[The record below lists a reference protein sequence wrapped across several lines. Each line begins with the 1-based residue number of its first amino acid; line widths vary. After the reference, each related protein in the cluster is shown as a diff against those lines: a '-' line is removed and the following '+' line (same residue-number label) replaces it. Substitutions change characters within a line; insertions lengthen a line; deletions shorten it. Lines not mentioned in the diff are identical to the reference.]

1 MSELLKAPV
10 TPAQQARDTL
20 LGALVGLARAT
31 TNEPKTDDTD
41 EVLNA
46 GLRLAA
52 QPDAPEERLQ
62 RMLAIVQTEKHR
74 VALRQH
80 ERLRFCPPV
89 GCAREYP
96 HPQAANAFCR
106 VCAGPKAPA
115 GSGAGRRLSAA
126 VHPCRGLG
134 RGASCPCCATRRGA
148 LPGVNRHPETAF
160 LTRKVCTFRLP
171 RKCCEKSAFFCVLA
185 AFARHCVRKKHSGQF
200 VSRFPAFFRKFFAK
214 KTLQTIS
221 KNLLYK

>member
-1 MSELLKAPV
+1 MPELLKAPV
-10 TPAQQARDTL
+10 TPAQQARDAL

-31 TNEPKTDDTD
+31 TSEPKTDDTD

-52 QPDAPEERLQ
+52 QPDAPEEKL
-62 RMLAIVQTEKHR
+62 HR
-74 VALRQH
+74 IRT
-80 ERLRFCPPV
+80 
-89 GCAREYP
+89 
-96 HPQAANAFCR
+96 
-106 VCAGPKAPA
+106 GPKAPA
-115 GSGAGRRLSAA
+115 GAGADRRLSAA

-134 RGASCPCCATRRGA
+134 CGASSARSAARAKA

-171 RKCCEKSAFFCVLA
+171 RKCCEKSAFFRALA

-221 KNLLYK
+221 KNILYK

>member
-1 MSELLKAPV
+1 MPELLKAPV

-74 VALRQH
+74 VA
-80 ERLRFCPPV
+80 P
-89 GCAREYP
+89 GCATCAMPCGNTNDYDLARLWAAPETYP

-134 RGASCPCCATRRGA
+134 RGASCPCCATRQGA
-148 LPGVNRHPETAF
+148 LPGVNPG
-160 LTRKVCTFRLP
+160 RK
-171 RKCCEKSAFFCVLA
+171 AA
-185 AFARHCVRKKHSGQF
+185 AFTRRVCSGSVPGTNQKGPPFLRVF
-200 VSRFPAFFRKFFAK
+200 VAVP
-214 KTLQTIS
+214 
-221 KNLLYK
+221 

>member
-1 MSELLKAPV
+1 MPELLKAPV

-74 VALRQH
+74 VAPAAPPVPCPAATRTITILSACGLRPRVSVPSSCKCFLP
-80 ERLRFCPPV
+80 RLRWPKSARRVRRRPPFISCCSPLPRT
-89 GCAREYP
+89 GTRSFLPLLC
-96 HPQAANAFCR
+96 NAPRSF
-106 VCAGPKAPA
+106 A
-115 GSGAGRRLSAA
+115 GSKSGPESRRFY
-126 VHPCRGLG
+126 PPGL
-134 RGASCPCCATRRGA
+134 
-148 LPGVNRHPETAF
+148 
-160 LTRKVCTFRLP
+160 
-171 RKCCEKSAFFCVLA
+171 
-185 AFARHCVRKKHSGQF
+185 
-200 VSRFPAFFRKFFAK
+200 
-214 KTLQTIS
+214 
-221 KNLLYK
+221 

>member
-1 MSELLKAPV
+1 MPELLKAPV
-10 TPAQQARDTL
+10 TPAQQARDAL

-31 TNEPKTDDTD
+31 TSEPKTDDTD

-74 VALRQH
+74 VAPAA
-80 ERLRFCPPV
+80 PPV
-89 GCAREYP
+89 PCPAATRTITILSACGCAREYP

-134 RGASCPCCATRRGA
+134 RGASCPCCATRQGA
-148 LPGVNRHPETAF
+148 LPGVNPG
-160 LTRKVCTFRLP
+160 RK
-171 RKCCEKSAFFCVLA
+171 AA
-185 AFARHCVRKKHSGQF
+185 AFTRRVCSGSVPGANQKGPPFLRVF
-200 VSRFPAFFRKFFAK
+200 VAVP
-214 KTLQTIS
+214 
-221 KNLLYK
+221 

>member
-1 MSELLKAPV
+1 MPELLKAPV

-74 VALRQH
+74 VAPGQ
-80 ERLRFCPPV
+80 
-89 GCAREYP
+89 
-96 HPQAANAFCR
+96 
-106 VCAGPKAPA
+106 
-115 GSGAGRRLSAA
+115 
-126 VHPCRGLG
+126 
-134 RGASCPCCATRRGA
+134 GA
-148 LPGVNRHPETAF
+148 LPGVNPG
-160 LTRKVCTFRLP
+160 RK
-171 RKCCEKSAFFCVLA
+171 AA
-185 AFARHCVRKKHSGQF
+185 AFTRRVCSGSVPGTNQKGPPFLRVF
-200 VSRFPAFFRKFFAK
+200 VAVP
-214 KTLQTIS
+214 
-221 KNLLYK
+221 